1 LRGGNPFKG
10 YHRLTAD
17 TKIFRESVVRRS
29 LALLIFVVSLEAY
42 FSIAHKLI
50 DLQI

>member
-1 LRGGNPFKG
+1 MGVTPSKG
-10 YHRLTAD
+10 ITGVVAD